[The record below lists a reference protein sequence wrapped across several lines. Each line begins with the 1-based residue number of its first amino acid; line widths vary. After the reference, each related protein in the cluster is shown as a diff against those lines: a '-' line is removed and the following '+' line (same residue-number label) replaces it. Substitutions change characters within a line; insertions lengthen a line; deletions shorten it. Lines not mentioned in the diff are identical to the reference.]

1 MKYQGKTYDRVM
13 LVGGSG
19 SGKSWTAERLGRLTG
34 MPVIYLDKECWQ
46 PGWKYPPKEEWEA
59 KNREFIAKEEWII
72 DGNHRETLEM
82 RLQRAQLLL
91 FFDINPLLCIW
102 RVWWRHGCK
111 RPDLSE
117 ELEEKRNLDF
127 YRLLGF
133 IWTSYRKRREHIL
146 SLHEKYPVMMLQ
158 FKRTGQVKRFLADV
172 EKENRKSG

>member
-59 KNREFIAKEEWII
+59 KNR
-72 DGNHRETLEM
+72 N
-82 RLQRAQLLL
+82 
-91 FFDINPLLCIW
+91 
-102 RVWWRHGCK
+102 
-111 RPDLSE
+111 
-117 ELEEKRNLDF
+117 F